1 MQNPLSFYP
10 DYNPYVLNEDFP
22 SNGPDLSVE
31 SDVFSS
37 PSSIGMSAAHMPI
50 SSQPNPSAI
59 STAKKRKT
67 TADTETSFSPASIYS
82 ENSTCSDSAYPTFAR
97 HSFDLGQG
105 SSSSARSGRISN
117 ATGATP
123 TNTASNLTTSAEE
136 GSSDDN
142 DDGEEETNLARKRE
156 KHTQVEA
163 QRRALE
169 KAHFRELSLLI
180 TDRSDT
186 KSTKLHHLDLLKIA
200 ADRITEMNARH
211 KHDPLR
217 PSNLTDSEL
226 NFLTIEASN
235 SFIFVTTMEPAIFR
249 IIHVTDSINRILNLS
264 AEQWRRQNFFSF
276 VHRDDQMRVQSQLMS
291 LNSSVGMKIHLE
303 CRLKQGQTEDQYSS
317 VIIDGMTKRIDQSL
331 RPVPNNAPGYLAF
344 IGICHVPLI
353 TKYSETNMSLY
364 QNPQTLTFRCR
375 CSPHDWKI
383 FLVDR
388 SVSTLKSV
396 SHSLFL
402 QKSILD
408 FIRGNDQPHVH
419 QVLLRSTTASI
430 NETIAC
436 DFIHP
441 TLHTSIPMS
450 VEIKSFFNPILH
462 RADFIELTF
471 KNSTPLMIPKIDPT
485 MYEFYN
491 DSKAI
496 DDLLASE
503 PTSASNQAPLIQ
515 PLHGNSMN
523 STTQNV
529 PYFYPSDWPTKHEH
543 FWMEYSMT
551 LQSLVRVNFLLS
563 IHLAVG

>member
-10 DYNPYVLNEDFP
+10 EYNPYVLNDEFP

-31 SDVFSS
+31 SDVFNS
-37 PSSIGMSAAHMPI
+37 PSSIGMGSAHIPVP
-50 SSQPNPSAI
+50 SHPNPSNYA
-59 STAKKRKT
+59 TAKKRKIT
-67 TADTETSFSPASIYS
+67 VDTDASFSPASIYS
-82 ENSTCSDSAYPTFAR
+82 ENSTCSDTTYPTFAR
-97 HSFDLGQG
+97 RSFDLGQG
-105 SSSSARSGRISN
+105 SSSSGRNGAFPNAATSTPINAQSN
-117 ATGATP
+117 F
-123 TNTASNLTTSAEE
+123 TTSTEE

-142 DDGEEETNLARKRE
+142 DEDEEETNLARKRE

-235 SFIFVTTMEPAIFR
+235 SFIFVTTMEQSMFR
-249 IIHVTDSINRILNLS
+249 IIHVTDSINRILNFTVD
-264 AEQWRRQNFFSF
+264 QWRRQNFFTF
-276 VHRDDQMRVQSQLMS
+276 VHPDDQMRVQSQLMS
-291 LNSSVGMKIHLE
+291 LNPSVGMKIHLE
-303 CRLKQGQTEDQYSS
+303 CRLKQGPVEDQYSS

-331 RPVPNNAPGYLAF
+331 RPVANNAPGYLAF

-364 QNPQTLTFRCR
+364 QNHQTSTFRCR
-375 CSPHDWKI
+375 CSPQDWKI

-396 SHSLFL
+396 SYDLFR
-402 QKSILD
+402 QKSILE
-408 FIRGNDQPHVH
+408 FIRPSDQPHVH

-430 NETIAC
+430 NETIPC
-436 DFIHP
+436 HFIHP
-441 TLHTSIPMS
+441 TLHTIIPMT
-450 VEIKSFFNPILH
+450 VEIKSFFNPVLH

-471 KNSTPLMIPKIDPT
+471 KNSTPLMIPKIDPA
-485 MYEFYN
+485 MYEFLN

-503 PTSASNQAPLIQ
+503 LPPASSQAAVAQ

-523 STTQNV
+523 STTQNA
-529 PYFYPSDWPTKHEH
+529 PYFYPGDWTTKNEL
-543 FWMEYSMT
+543 F
-551 LQSLVRVNFLLS
+551 
-563 IHLAVG
+563 